1 MVDSVVVFL
10 SLFFHSNFQ
19 SSAMFEGSESAD
31 TQEVKSD
38 STLGSSV
45 SACKKV
51 CVPKPETYT
60 NASTWAQTLPSTWK
74 LFSWRAV
81 HFGPRH
87 HAHQVSSCGW
97 TLARISC
104 SNHSV
109 INMKPYWLAG
119 CSHLSRE
126 QRLWLFAIS
135 TFYSVGSCTTSQVT
149 LADALS
155 VWERKNRR
163 SKTERGTGRV
173 IEQAAWLAQ
182 CLPCLLALL
191 TLSHSAER
199 FISGLVLKE
208 SGPCGSRWRIMG
220 RGSYNSVT
228 LY

>member
-1 MVDSVVVFL
+1 MGKHSQNHRHWESGWALIRSIELMVDSVVVSL
-10 SLFFHSNFQ
+10 SFHSNFQ

-51 CVPKPETYT
+51 CVPKPEPYT
-60 NASTWAQTLPSTWK
+60 NEAQTLPSTPK
-74 LFSWRAV
+74 LLRWQAV
-81 HFGPRH
+81 DFGPRH

-97 TLARISC
+97 TPARISR

-109 INMKPYWLAG
+109 INMKPYWLAD

-149 LADALS
+149 LADALP
-155 VWERKNRR
+155 VRERKDRR
-163 SKTERGTGRV
+163 SETETGAGSV
-173 IEQAAWLAQ
+173 MEQAAWLA
-182 CLPCLLALL
+182 
-191 TLSHSAER
+191 
-199 FISGLVLKE
+199 
-208 SGPCGSRWRIMG
+208 
-220 RGSYNSVT
+220 
-228 LY
+228 